1 MTLSATRSANLAGT
15 VNQNA
20 NRQNGKAD
28 PNDPEALSASGN
40 RDVVDAI
47 QSMGER
53 IDGVARAVA
62 NMKVVMNSRKLVGEI
77 KTDMNTALGELAER
91 GR

>member
-1 MTLSATRSANLAGT
+1 M
-15 VNQNA
+15 NQNA

-62 NMKVVMNSRKLVGEI
+62 SMKVVMNSRKLVGEI
-77 KTDMNTALGELAER
+77 KSDMNTALGELAEK